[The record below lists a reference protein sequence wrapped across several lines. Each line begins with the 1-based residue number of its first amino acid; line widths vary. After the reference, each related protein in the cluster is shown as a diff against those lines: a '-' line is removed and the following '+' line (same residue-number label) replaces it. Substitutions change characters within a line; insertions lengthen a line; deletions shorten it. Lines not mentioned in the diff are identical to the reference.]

1 MKKKALIVAGIVTL
15 LLALD
20 QIIKIYI
27 KTHFMPGETVPVFGN
42 WFVLD
47 YIENQGMA
55 FGTTFGSSMWAKL
68 SLSLFR
74 IIAISAL
81 VYYWFKQ
88 WKKGASMEFLIAIG
102 LVFSGATGNL
112 IDSMFYDYIFPFDP
126 CMPYNWL
133 EGSGNVADC
142 GLFGPQEVRNTG
154 FLFGNVVDMF
164 KFQANWPQWVPWLG
178 GEEVFPA
185 IWNLADA
192 CITLGV
198 VTIFIRQRKYF
209 PKHPVAAQAP
219 SPEIQLEDA
228 VEVPPVSNEESE
240 SESKPS

>member
-1 MKKKALIVAGIVTL
+1 MKKKILIVAGFVTL

-27 KTHFMPGETVPVFGN
+27 KTHFAPGETVPVFGN

-68 SLSLFR
+68 ALSLFR
-74 IIAISAL
+74 IVAISAL

-88 WKKGASMEFLIAIG
+88 LKKGASTEFLMAIG
-102 LVFSGATGNL
+102 LVFAGATGNL
-112 IDSMFYDYIFPFDP
+112 IDSMFYDYIFAFDP

-133 EGSGNVADC
+133 PGSGNVADC
-142 GLFGPQEVRNTG
+142 GLLGPQEVRNTG

-164 KFQANWPQWVPWLG
+164 KFQAFWPQWMPWVG

-198 VTIFIRQRKYF
+198 ITIFIRQRKYF
-209 PKHPVAAQAP
+209 PKKVAVAQ
-219 SPEIQLEDA
+219 SSS
-228 VEVPPVSNEESE
+228 VEETTEPLPVSEESSE
-240 SESKPS
+240 SESNPS